1 MGKNGQN
8 GVKKIAVL
16 SSGGDAPGTNA
27 CIRAI
32 VRVASERGMHVLGVS
47 HGYQGLLNGEIAPL
61 TRRAVGNIIQRGGTI
76 LGTSRCKDFTT
87 PEGRAK
93 AAAIIAEHKVDGLI
107 VLGGDGSFR
116 GAAALSQE
124 HGIPIMAV
132 PTTIDN
138 DMHGTD
144 YTLGFDTA
152 VNVALEAIDRIRD
165 TAESHER
172 IFFVEVMGHVCG
184 AIALEVGVAGGADD
198 VLVPEVDTDIDFL
211 CEHLEEG
218 FHHGRRSSIIVVA
231 EGGETGGA
239 FAIAHQVW
247 RRLRHDYRVCVLGHI
262 QRGGTPTARD
272 RVTGSKFG
280 ALAVDTLAAG
290 ESGLMVGEIGGKT
303 CLTPLEQAFN
313 GRRHADQS
321 LLELARRLT
330 R

>member
-1 MGKNGQN
+1 MNNNGI
-8 GVKKIAVL
+8 KRIAVL

-32 VRVASERGMHVLGVS
+32 VRVASGRGIHVLGIP
-47 HGYQGLLNGEIAPL
+47 HGYQGLLENQSLPL
-61 TRRAVGNIIQRGGTI
+61 TRRTVGNIIQRGGTI
-76 LGTSRCKDFTT
+76 LGTSRCQEFTT
-87 PEGRAK
+87 PEGRAE
-93 AAAIIAEHKVDGLI
+93 AAEKLREAKVDGLI

-116 GAAALSQE
+116 GAAALADE
-124 HGIPIMAV
+124 CGMRVIAI

-138 DMHGTD
+138 DMPGTD

-165 TAESHER
+165 TAEATDR
-172 IFFVEVMGHVCG
+172 VFFVEVMGHVCG
-184 AIALEVGVAGGADD
+184 AIAMEVGLAGGADD
-198 VLVPEVDTDIDFL
+198 VLVPEVPVDIDTL
-211 CEHLEEG
+211 CEHLEKG

-231 EGGETGGA
+231 EGGASGGA

-247 RRLRHDYRVCVLGHI
+247 TRLRCDYRVCVLGHI

-272 RVTGSKFG
+272 RVAGSRFG
-280 ALAVDTLAAG
+280 ALAVDTLAEG
-290 ESGLMVGEIGGKT
+290 NSGVMVGEIGGKP
-303 CLTPLEQAFN
+303 CLTPLGQALD
-313 GRRHADQS
+313 GRRPADQS